1 MELKLQNITADN
13 VTSFDDV
20 KSATVQLELR
30 DPSPELSRIIWS
42 IMSPAQRFIIY
53 ALASD
58 SSQARRYFEQVPAC
72 ECKWDDLPPSMRDTI
87 AVLSYELA
95 IVRTK

>member
-1 MELKLQNITADN
+1 MELRLQNITADN
-13 VTSFDDV
+13 ITSFDDV

-58 SSQARRYFEQVPAC
+58 SSKARHYFEQVPAS
-72 ECKWDDLPPSMRDTI
+72 ECRWDDLPPSMRDTI

>member
-1 MELKLQNITADN
+1 MELKLSEITADN

-20 KSATVQLELR
+20 NSAIVNL
-30 DPSPELSRIIWS
+30 DMHGPSPELSRIIWS

-53 ALASD
+53 ALAS
-58 SSQARRYFEQVPAC
+58 SSAEAHRYFAMVPAC
-72 ECKWDDLPPSMRDTI
+72 ECKWDDLPPSMRSTI

-95 IVRTK
+95 IDRTR